1 MVEIDGEH
9 FEVQFLDDFKAEPQ
23 PSTFNPQNYQDDF
36 IEVDP
41 IVDDCDSDT
50 SINTTKS
57 ALEFGIDE
65 VLDQDEFNASE
76 VDNLIEQANPEF
88 FNEIDAFEVDI
99 DDIIEEVIEEVYEQP
114 RNPIRRVKE
123 VIQVQNMP
131 FFCDTC
137 TLDFPSEAYLIRHKR
152 TKKHERALNMETRG
166 KKVNQKRKYV
176 RKNSIKLQQ
185 VHVVQVDPNDQFVQ
199 NVEPVQNIQPARSF
213 QSVPIVQPVG
223 NFELDQFMLPVEDMQ
238 PVQIHILPNYQ
249 PVIVEDLQDIPVL
262 DDEDFGEIFS
272 QQDRNVSMKDFYE
285 SFN

>member
-1 MVEIDGEH
+1 MIEIDGDQY
-9 FEVQFLDDFKAEPQ
+9 EVEFRDDLKPAPQ
-23 PSTFNPQNYQDDF
+23 PSTTNPQNYLDDF

-41 IVDDCDSDT
+41 NFDDCDSDT

-65 VLDQDEFNASE
+65 VLNASE

-88 FNEIDAFEVDI
+88 FNEIDAYEVDI
-99 DDIIEEVIEEVYEQP
+99 DDIIEEVVDEVYEQP
-114 RNPIRRVKE
+114 RNPNRKVRE
-123 VIQVQNMP
+123 VIQVESMP

-176 RKNSIKLQQ
+176 RKNSIKMQQ
-185 VHVVQVDPNDQFVQ
+185 VQVVQVDPNDQFVQ
-199 NVEPVQNIQPARSF
+199 NIEAVQNVQPAGNF
-213 QSVPIVQPVG
+213 QLIQNVESVE
-223 NFELDQFMLPVEDMQ
+223 NFELDQFLLPVEDMK
-238 PVQIHILPNYQ
+238 PVQIQILPNYQ
-249 PVIVEDLQDIPVL
+249 PVIVEDLPDIPVL
-262 DDEDFGEIFS
+262 DDEDFGELFS